1 MSNMPNVPK
10 DVKHAAEK
18 IAGEYLRFDISCQR
32 LYADIVQALMAERA
46 RCARIATEWHP
57 DDVRPQDLY
66 SWSMTANEIA
76 RAIRG
81 SDV

>member
-1 MSNMPNVPK
+1 MSNMPDDILDEANRV
-10 DVKHAAEK
+10 
-18 IAGEYLRFDISCQR
+18 LRQLNEELTMGKVYVVAR
-32 LYADIVQALMAERA
+32 ALATERE